1 MKTILRTLLSLL
13 LFSAAAAAAATAADG
28 IAFITNMKGDVALD
42 GNPRPT
48 LLAELAKGQKLTL
61 GPDAQASVIF
71 VASGKE
77 YALKGPG
84 QFLVKE
90 TEMSA
95 SSGMPPITRETQWHA
110 SNKVL
115 VQVAQ
120 TSAAS
125 VRMRSIAIPKPD
137 MDPKLL
143 YPTQG
148 NIATLQP
155 TFRWRG
161 ADGKGEFVL
170 LVAGQEKPVHSA
182 KVSGGS
188 YKLGAKL
195 RPDTEYTWIVTVAG
209 NEIGTGHFR
218 TLTTEAL
225 AQVDKQRPSDKAE
238 FSDRVMFAL
247 MLQDLGAMQDAH
259 DSWTRL
265 AQERDDLPELAAFAK

>member
-1 MKTILRTLLSLL
+1 VKKFLRTILAVVLVGS
-13 LFSAAAAAAATAADG
+13 FAASAQS

-61 GPDAQASVIF
+61 APDAQASVMF
-71 VASGKE
+71 VATGKE

-84 QFLVKE
+84 QYLVSD

-95 SSGMPPITRETQWHA
+95 SSGMTPVARDTQWHA

-125 VRMRSIAIPKPD
+125 VRMRSIAVPKPD
-137 MDPKLL
+137 TDPRLL

-148 NIATLQP
+148 NVATLQP

-161 ADGKGEFVL
+161 PDGKGELVL

-182 KVSGGS
+182 KVSGSS
-188 YKLGAKL
+188 YRMNAKL
-195 RPDTEYTWIVTVAG
+195 RPDTEYTWIVTIAR
-209 NEIGTGHFR
+209 NELGTGHFR
-218 TLTTEAL
+218 TLPSETL
-225 AQVDKQRPSDKAE
+225 ARLDKQRPTDKADFSDK
-238 FSDRVMFAL
+238 VMFAL
-247 MLQDLGAMQDAH
+247 TLQDLGATQDARET
-259 DSWTRL
+259 WARL
-265 AQERDDLPELAAFAK
+265 AQEREDLPELAAFAK

>member
-1 MKTILRTLLSLL
+1 MKTIMRTLLGMLL
-13 LFSAAAAAAATAADG
+13 VASAAAWADG

-61 GPDAQASVIF
+61 GQDSQASVMF

-84 QFLVKE
+84 QYLVKDA
-90 TEMSA
+90 EMTSM
-95 SSGMPPITRETQWHA
+95 SGAAPVTRETQWHA

-125 VRMRSIAIPKPD
+125 VRMRSIAVPKPD
-137 MDPKLL
+137 TEPKLL
-143 YPTQG
+143 YPTEG

-161 ADGKGEFVL
+161 AGGKGEFLL
-170 LVAGQEKPVHSA
+170 LVAGQEKPVHTA
-182 KVSGGS
+182 KVLGS
-188 YKLGAKL
+188 SYRIGAKL
-195 RPDTEYTWIVTVAG
+195 RPDTEYTWIVSIAG
-209 NEIGTGHFR
+209 DEVGTGHFR
-218 TLTTEAL
+218 TLTSDAL
-225 AQVDKQRPSDKAE
+225 ASVEKQRPSDKAE

-247 MLQDLGAMQDAH
+247 MLQDLGAAQDARE
-259 DSWTRL
+259 SWSRL

>member
-1 MKTILRTLLSLL
+1 MKTIMRTLLGTLL
-13 LFSAAAAAAATAADG
+13 LASLAASADS

-48 LLAELAKGQKLTL
+48 LLAELAKGQKLSL
-61 GPDAQASVIF
+61 GQEAQASVMF

-84 QFLVKE
+84 QYLVKDA
-90 TEMSA
+90 EMVSVSGA
-95 SSGMPPITRETQWHA
+95 PPSSRETQWRA
-110 SNKVL
+110 TGRVL
-115 VQVAQ
+115 EQVAQ

-137 MDPKLL
+137 TEPRLL
-143 YPTQG
+143 YPTDG

-161 ADGKGEFVL
+161 ADGKGELVL
-170 LVAGQEKPVHSA
+170 FVAGQEKPAHTA

-188 YKLGAKL
+188 YRIGAKL
-195 RPDTEYTWIVTVAG
+195 RPGTEYTWIVTVAG
-209 NEIGTGHFR
+209 NEVGTGHFR
-218 TLTTEAL
+218 TLASDAL
-225 AQVDKQRPSDKAE
+225 ARVEQQRPSEKSP

-247 MLQDLGAMQDAH
+247 MLQDLGAAQDAREAW
-259 DSWTRL
+259 SRL

>member
-13 LFSAAAAAAATAADG
+13 LLSAAAASAEG
-28 IAFITNMKGDVALD
+28 IAFITNMRGDVALD

-61 GPDAQASVIF
+61 GPDAQASVMF

-84 QFLVKE
+84 QYLVKDA
-90 TEMSA
+90 EMSA
-95 SSGMPPITRETQWHA
+95 SAGAAPTTRDTQWHA

-115 VQVAQ
+115 VQIAQ

-137 MDPKLL
+137 TDPKLL

-161 ADGKGEFVL
+161 ADKGELVL
-170 LVAGQEKPVHSA
+170 LVAGLEKPVHSA

-188 YKLGAKL
+188 YRMNAKL
-195 RPDTEYTWIVTVAG
+195 RPDTEYTWIVTIAG

-247 MLQDLGAMQDAH
+247 MLQDLGATQDAH
-259 DSWTRL
+259 DSWARL

>member
-1 MKTILRTLLSLL
+1 MKTILRAFLPVLL
-13 LFSAAAAAAATAADG
+13 LYCAAASADS
-28 IAFITNMKGDVALD
+28 IAFITNMKGEVALD

-61 GPDAQASVIF
+61 GPDAQASVMF

-84 QFLVKE
+84 QYLVKDAE
-90 TEMSA
+90 ISV
-95 SSGMPPITRETQWHA
+95 SSGMPPVTRETQWHA
-110 SNKVL
+110 SSTVL
-115 VQVAQ
+115 VQIAQ

-125 VRMRSIAIPKPD
+125 VRMRSIAVAKPD
-137 MDPKLL
+137 TEPKLL

-161 ADGKGEFVL
+161 ADGKGEFLL
-170 LVAGQEKPVHSA
+170 LVAGQEKPVHAA
-182 KVSGGS
+182 KVSGGT
-188 YKLGAKL
+188 YKLRARL

-209 NEIGTGHFR
+209 DEIGTGHFR
-218 TLTTEAL
+218 TLTPEAL
-225 AQVDKQRPSDKAE
+225 VQVDKQRPSDKAD

-247 MLQDLGAMQDAH
+247 MLQDLGAAQDAQE
-259 DSWTRL
+259 SWARL
-265 AQERDDLPELAAFAK
+265 AQEREDLPELAAFAK

>member
-1 MKTILRTLLSLL
+1 MKTILRTLLTLL
-13 LFSAAAAAAATAADG
+13 LLSAAAASAES

-48 LLAELAKGQKLTL
+48 LLAELARGQKLTL
-61 GPDAQASVIF
+61 GPDALASVMF

-77 YALKGPG
+77 FAMKGPG
-84 QFLVKE
+84 QYVVKE
-90 TEMSA
+90 TDIAAATGAE
-95 SSGMPPITRETQWHA
+95 PVWRDTRWRA

-125 VRMRSIAIPKPD
+125 VRMRSIGVPKAD
-137 MDPKLL
+137 TDPKLL

-161 ADGKGEFVL
+161 ADRGELLL
-170 LVAGQEKPVHSA
+170 LVAGQEKPVHMA
-182 KVSGGS
+182 KVSGS
-188 YKLGAKL
+188 TYRMNAKL

-218 TLTTEAL
+218 TLPADTL
-225 AQVDKQRPSDKAE
+225 AQLDKERPSEKAD

-247 MLQDLGAMQDAH
+247 MLLDLGATQDAH
-259 DSWTRL
+259 ESWARL

>member
-1 MKTILRTLLSLL
+1 MKTTIRAMLAVVLLGSLAA
-13 LFSAAAAAAATAADG
+13 SAQG

-61 GPDAQASVIF
+61 AQDAQASVMF

-77 YALKGPG
+77 YMLKGPG
-84 QFLVKE
+84 QYLVKDA
-90 TEMSA
+90 EMSA
-95 SSGMPPITRETQWHA
+95 ASGAPPATRETQWHA
-110 SNKVL
+110 SNKAL
-115 VQVAQ
+115 TQVAQ

-125 VRMRSIAIPKPD
+125 VRMRSIAVPKPD
-137 MDPKLL
+137 TEPRLL

-155 TFRWRG
+155 TFRWR
-161 ADGKGEFVL
+161 APDGKGELVL

-182 KVSGGS
+182 KVSGSS
-188 YKLGAKL
+188 YRMGAKL
-195 RPDTEYTWIVTVAG
+195 RPDTEYTWIVAIAG
-209 NEIGTGHFR
+209 NEVGTGHFR
-218 TLTTEAL
+218 TLPAEAL
-225 AQVDKQRPSDKAE
+225 AQLDKERPSDKAE

-247 MLQDLGAMQDAH
+247 ALQDLGAVQDAR
-259 DSWTRL
+259 DTWARL

>member
-1 MKTILRTLLSLL
+1 MKTFLRTFLLA
-13 LFSAAAAAAATAADG
+13 LFFSSAAASAEG
-28 IAFITNMKGDVALD
+28 IAFITNMKGEVALD

-48 LLAELAKGQKLTL
+48 LLVELARGQKLTL
-61 GPDAQASVIF
+61 GPDAQVSVMF

-77 YALKGPG
+77 FAVKGPG
-84 QFLVKE
+84 QYLVKDD
-90 TEMSA
+90 EMSV
-95 SSGMPPITRETQWHA
+95 SSGLPPVMRETQWHA

-125 VRMRSIAIPKPD
+125 VRMRSIAIARPD
-137 MDPKLL
+137 TEPKLV

-148 NIATLQP
+148 NVATLQP

-182 KVSGGS
+182 KVSGGA
-188 YKLGAKL
+188 YRLGAKL
-195 RPDTEYTWIVTVAG
+195 RPDTDYTWIVAVAG
-209 NEIGTGHFR
+209 NEVGTGHFR
-218 TLTTEAL
+218 TLPSDAL
-225 AQVDKQRPSDKAE
+225 AQIDKQRPSDKAD

-247 MLQDLGAMQDAH
+247 MLQDLGASQDAR
-259 DSWTRL
+259 DSWARL
-265 AQERDDLPELAAFAK
+265 AQEREDLPELAAFAK

>member
-1 MKTILRTLLSLL
+1 MKTILRMLLSVL
-13 LFSAAAAAAATAADG
+13 LFSAAAASAEG

-61 GPDAQASVIF
+61 GQDAQASVMF

-84 QFLVKE
+84 QFVVKDA
-90 TEMSA
+90 EMSA
-95 SSGMPPITRETQWHA
+95 SSGVAPTTRDTQWHA
-110 SNKVL
+110 SNRVL

-125 VRMRSIAIPKPD
+125 VRMRSIAVPKPD
-137 MDPKLL
+137 TDPKLV

-148 NIATLQP
+148 NIVTLQP

-161 ADGKGEFVL
+161 ADGKGELTLF
-170 LVAGQEKPVHSA
+170 VAGQEKPVHSA

-188 YKLGAKL
+188 YRMSAKL
-195 RPDTEYTWIVTVAG
+195 RADTEYTWIVSVAG

-218 TLTTEAL
+218 TLTNDAL
-225 AQVDKQRPSDKAE
+225 AQVEKQRPSDKAE

-247 MLQDLGAMQDAH
+247 MLQDLGATQDAR
-259 DSWTRL
+259 DSWARL

>member
-1 MKTILRTLLSLL
+1 MKTILRTFLSVFLLAAGAA
-13 LFSAAAAAAATAADG
+13 SAEG

-61 GPDAQASVIF
+61 GADSQASVMF

-84 QFLVKE
+84 QYLVKDAE
-90 TEMSA
+90 VAVT
-95 SSGMPPITRETQWHA
+95 SGLPPVTRDTQWHA

-125 VRMRSIAIPKPD
+125 VRMRSIAMPPAD
-137 MDPKLL
+137 TGPKLL

-155 TFRWRG
+155 TFRWR
-161 ADGKGEFVL
+161 APEEKSAGELVL
-170 LVAGQEKPVHSA
+170 LVAGQEKPVHTA
-182 KVSGGS
+182 RVSNGA
-188 YKLGAKL
+188 YKMSAKL
-195 RPDTEYTWIVTVAG
+195 RPDMEYTWIVTIAG
-209 NEIGTGHFR
+209 NEIGTGRFR
-218 TLTTEAL
+218 TLPSEAL
-225 AQVDKQRPSDKAE
+225 AHVETQRPSDKAD
-238 FSDRVMFAL
+238 FADRVMFAL
-247 MLQDLGAMQDAH
+247 MLQDLGAAQDARE
-259 DSWTRL
+259 SWSRL
-265 AQERDDLPELAAFAK
+265 AQERSDLPELAAFAK

>member
-1 MKTILRTLLSLL
+1 MKTILRAVFAIFLSGAMAA
-13 LFSAAAAAAATAADG
+13 SAEG

-42 GNPRPT
+42 SNPRPT

-61 GPDAQASVIF
+61 GQDAQASVMF

-77 YALKGPG
+77 FALKGPG
-84 QFLVKE
+84 QYLVKE
-90 TEMSA
+90 AEMSA
-95 SSGMPPITRETQWHA
+95 SSGTPPVTRDTQWHA

-115 VQVAQ
+115 VQVAE

-125 VRMRSIAIPKPD
+125 VRMRSIAVPKPD
-137 MDPKLL
+137 TDPKLL

-161 ADGKGEFVL
+161 PDGKGELVL

-182 KVSGGS
+182 KVTGAS
-188 YKLGAKL
+188 YRMNAKL
-195 RPDTEYTWIVTVAG
+195 RPDTEYTWIVTIAG

-218 TLTTEAL
+218 TLPSETL
-225 AQVDKQRPSDKAE
+225 AQLEKQRPSDKAD

-247 MLQDLGAMQDAH
+247 TLQDLGAKQDARET
-259 DSWTRL
+259 WARL
-265 AQERDDLPELAAFAK
+265 AQEREDLPELAAFAK

>member
-1 MKTILRTLLSLL
+1 MRKLLRALLAMAV
-13 LFSAAAAAAATAADG
+13 FFPAAASAEG
-28 IAFITNMKGDVALD
+28 IAFITNMKGGVALD

-61 GPDAQASVIF
+61 GQDAQASVMF

-84 QFLVKE
+84 QYVVKE
-90 TEMSA
+90 AEMSA
-95 SSGMPPITRETQWHA
+95 SSGAAPITRDTQWHA

-125 VRMRSIAIPKPD
+125 VRMRSLAVAKAD
-137 MDPKLL
+137 TDPKLV

-148 NIATLQP
+148 NVATLQP

-182 KVSGGS
+182 KVSGGY
-188 YKLGAKL
+188 YKMSARL
-195 RPDTEYTWIVTVAG
+195 RPDTEYTWIVAVAG
-209 NEIGTGHFR
+209 NEVGTGHFR
-218 TLTTEAL
+218 TLPAETL

-247 MLQDLGAMQDAH
+247 MLQDLGATQDAR
-259 DSWTRL
+259 DSWSRL

>member
-1 MKTILRTLLSLL
+1 MKTILNAILVALMFGTSG
-13 LFSAAAAAAATAADG
+13 AWAEG

-48 LLAELAKGQKLTL
+48 LLAELAKGQKLTVSQ
-61 GPDAQASVIF
+61 DAQASVMF

-77 YALKGPG
+77 YSLKGPG
-84 QFLVKE
+84 QYLVKDA
-90 TEMSA
+90 EMSA
-95 SSGMPPITRETQWHA
+95 LSGMAPTARETQWHA

-115 VQVAQ
+115 VQAAQ

-125 VRMRSIAIPKPD
+125 VRMRSIAVPKPD
-137 MDPKLL
+137 TDPKLI

-161 ADGKGEFVL
+161 PDGKGELVL

-182 KVSGGS
+182 KVSGTS
-188 YKLGAKL
+188 YRMAAKL
-195 RPDTEYTWIVTVAG
+195 RPDTEYTWTVAIAG
-209 NEIGTGHFR
+209 NEVGTGHFR
-218 TLTTEAL
+218 TLPAGTL
-225 AQVDKQRPSDKAE
+225 AQLDKARPSEKAD

-247 MLQDLGAMQDAH
+247 TLQELGAMQDAR
-259 DSWTRL
+259 DTWARL
-265 AQERDDLPELAAFAK
+265 AQEREDLPELAAFAK